1 MLKIGS
7 NKGEET
13 LKKVAVIGGTGFL
26 GVQVCKAAL
35 EAGFQ
40 VVSISRTGKPSK
52 HDCDFTKAMPI
63 DFLALDIFQEE
74 RLRVAISTCDV
85 VIDLVGILFE
95 KKSQNLTYQ
104 KMIVESAQMISRAAQ
119 QTNVSV
125 VIFVSAAIGIP
136 VVGKKYLRAKR
147 KAEYFFQGKSFEG
160 KIIRPPLLYG
170 KDKKSSIYLASLLS
184 AGMHIPFLK
193 SILQP
198 YQAEAVEEVAK
209 KVVALC

>member
-1 MLKIGS
+1 MLKVGS

-26 GVQVCKAAL
+26 GIEVCKAAL
-35 EAGFQ
+35 EEGFR
-40 VVSISRTGKPSK
+40 VVSISRTGQPTNQN
-52 HDCDFTKAMPI
+52 DDFTQAMPI
-63 DFLALDIFQEE
+63 DFLALDIFQAE
-74 RLRVAISTCDV
+74 RLKETISTCDV

-95 KKSQNLTYQ
+95 KKFQNLTYQ
-104 KMIVESAQMISRAAQ
+104 KMIVESAQIISNAAQ

-136 VVGKKYLRAKR
+136 LIGKKYLLAKR
-147 KAEYFFQGKSFEG
+147 EAEHLFKGKSFEG

-170 KDKKSSIYLASLLS
+170 KAKKSSIYLAYLLKV
-184 AGMHIPFLK
+184 GMYLPFLK
-193 SILQP
+193 NVLRP

-209 KVVALC
+209 KIVALC